1 MEQPIE
7 IQENEI
13 EIQEV
18 MGAMVLDEEVNMIAL
33 RKIRDNFAECF
44 KRLGGIWVQDMNF
57 EYKETDE
64 KSAFTIINNYYNE
77 KLKSNKVQ
85 YNFLRRLKSGRRFA
99 KLSLQGLSRKIRH
112 TISKEIYYDI
122 DMKNAHPTFCYYE
135 CKKLEFN
142 HPILEQYI
150 TKRDECL
157 NKWIGTKVGIN
168 PLTTKDEVKEYFLK
182 VLNGGGNNQTSSVE
196 LNEFFTTHQTF
207 LDLIFKHP
215 NYKRFRDRAINKYK
229 EKGEKKFDNRKGTC
243 VNYLFCDIENRALTT
258 MELFLQENEINYGA
272 LCFDGIMVYQRDVK
286 DLHQLLTDLESIL
299 YKKIGFPIK
308 LAVKAM
314 TEDIDISDLEICED
328 IKTTDEDYALYIL
341 DKLKD
346 DILYDSG
353 NKQMIFWCEEEGLW
367 REHDKTY
374 LRTLISQ
381 ILIPYIET
389 SPDPK
394 IIEREIA
401 SIKSNMRQSAI
412 TTMSEPYIKKRRD
425 DEFITKN
432 LNCKKGLFPIADKKI
447 VDLRTGLIRDRRKDD
462 YFSITTTNRIVDI
475 SAVRVELLKYYND
488 LLTTS
493 DGILPSQTHRDCLIS
508 VFAYAMTSENH
519 LKKFINFIGERDGG
533 KSLCM
538 SLHNNIM
545 GPFGGCANERLFV
558 AQKNKSVHDSEMFN
572 LWGKKMTYL
581 TETKES
587 DTFNEELIKKITG
600 SDIVNIRGACEK
612 KTSDVLFMTIL
623 FLITNKM
630 CRFED
635 EAFKD
640 RLLCFNFINKF
651 EKDAKVPLRITELQ
665 NHFFTLLVEYAKKFY
680 DNGMKIE
687 WSSEVVKYTETIKAN
702 ADPFN
707 KWISNCDYR
716 KSTDDD
722 SFVKKE
728 DVYDS
733 YKQWCINEKEKALG
747 ATKFHDKFSSEMKIQ
762 SKKMGKVINGFKEQF
777 YGYEGIMKD

>member
-7 IQENEI
+7 IQE

-44 KRLGGIWVQDMNF
+44 KRLGSVWIKDKDF

-64 KSAFTIINNYYNE
+64 KTAFTLVNNYYNA
-77 KLKSNKVQ
+77 KLKSNKVE
-85 YNFLRRLKSGRRFA
+85 YGFLRRLKSGRRFA
-99 KLSLQGLSRKIRH
+99 TLSLQGLSRKIRH
-112 TISKEIYYDI
+112 TIAKDIYDDI

-142 HPILEQYI
+142 HPILEEYV

-157 NKWIGTKVGIN
+157 HKWIGTKVGSKLLMN
-168 PLTTKDEVKEYFLK
+168 KDEVKEYFLK
-182 VLNGGGNNQTSSVE
+182 LLNGGGNDQSSSVE
-196 LNEFFTTHQTF
+196 LNLFFTTHQKF
-207 LDLIFKHP
+207 MDLIFKHP

-243 VNYLFCDIENRALTT
+243 INYLFCDIENKALTE
-258 MELFLQENEINYGA
+258 MELFLQENEIRYGA
-272 LCFDGIMVYQRDVK
+272 LCFDGIMVYKRDVK
-286 DLHQLLTDLESIL
+286 DLHQLLTDLEFIL
-299 YKKIGFPIK
+299 HKKMGFPLK

-314 TEDIDISDLEICED
+314 TEDIDISDLDIHED

-346 DILYDSG
+346 DLLYDSG
-353 NKQMIFWCEEEGLW
+353 NKQMIFWCEEEALW

-381 ILIPYIET
+381 ILTPYIET

-394 IIEREIA
+394 IVEREIA

-412 TTMSEPYIKKRRD
+412 TTMCEPYIRKRRD
-425 DEFITKN
+425 DEFITQN
-432 LNCKKGLFPIADKKI
+432 MNCKKGLFPIADKKI
-447 VDLRTGLIRDRRKDD
+447 VELRTGLVRDRKKDD
-462 YFSITTTNRIVDI
+462 YYSITTTNRIVDI
-475 SAVRVELLKYYND
+475 SAVRDEMLKYYAD
-488 LLTTS
+488 LLTTVE
-493 DGILPSQTHRDCLIS
+493 GIVPSNEHRDCLIYT
-508 VFAYAMTSENH
+508 FAYSLTSENH
-519 LKKFINFIGERDGG
+519 LKRFVNFIGERDGG

-538 SLHNNIM
+538 SLQSDIM
-545 GPFGGCANERLFV
+545 GEFGGCASERLFV
-558 AQKNKSVHDSEMFN
+558 AQKNKAVHDSEMLHLKN
-572 LWGKKMTYL
+572 KKMTFV

-587 DTFNEELIKKITG
+587 DTFNEEAIKKITG
-600 SDIVNIRGACEK
+600 GDRMSVRGAGDK
-612 KTSDVLFMTIL
+612 KSFDMLFMCIL

-630 CRFED
+630 CKFTD

-640 RLLCFNFINKF
+640 RLLCFNFCNQFK
-651 EKDAKVPLRITELQ
+651 KDASVPIRIAELR
-665 NHFFTLLVEYAKKFY
+665 NHFFTLQVEYAKRFY
-680 DNGMKIE
+680 DNKLQIN
-687 WSSEVVKYTETIKAN
+687 WSSEVIKYTEEIKAN

-707 KWISNCDYR
+707 KWLSIGAYR
-716 KSTDDD
+716 KSTDDS

-728 DVYDS
+728 EVYDH
-733 YKQWCINEKEKALG
+733 YLQWCISEKIRAVG
-747 ATKFHDKFSSEMKIQ
+747 ATSFHKKFSDEMKIQ
-762 SKKMGKVINGFKEQF
+762 SKKMMKKIGGFTEQF
-777 YGYEGIMKD
+777 QGYEGIMKDE